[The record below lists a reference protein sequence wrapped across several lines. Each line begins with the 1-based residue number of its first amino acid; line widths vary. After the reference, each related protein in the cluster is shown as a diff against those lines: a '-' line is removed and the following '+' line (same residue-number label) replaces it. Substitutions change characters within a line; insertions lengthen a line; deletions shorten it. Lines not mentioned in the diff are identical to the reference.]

1 MSACQ
6 RGRGGR
12 GEDSVKGAGKAVPQ
26 SLPHLRA
33 TRRTAEGQVLR
44 SKEASSKLTW
54 GAPQPTTPP
63 SQSLPAVWT
72 NGVN

>member
-1 MSACQ
+1 MK
-6 RGRGGR
+6 
-12 GEDSVKGAGKAVPQ
+12 GEGKAAPQ
-26 SLPHLRA
+26 SLPHLGT
-33 TRRTAEGQVLR
+33 TRGTAEGQVLR

-72 NGVN
+72 NGVNCERRNHS